1 FRGISE
7 MSCGD
12 RKKVFLYSGVR
23 TPIGSFR
30 GSLSTATSVELG
42 ATAAKEAMARAGLDP
57 SAISEVVVGS
67 VLTAGVGQNV
77 GRQVAIA
84 AGVPNNVPACTVNKV
99 CSSSMKALQLAH
111 SAILLGDSAHSLVV
125 GTESMSRVPFYMQRG
140 EIPYGGTAMVDGV
153 VKDGLED
160 AMLHDPMGLCAEK
173 SAKDYGITRE
183 ESDAYA
189 IGSYKKAAEAWSAGK
204 FKDEVIPMSIK
215 GRRGEAV
222 KIEED
227 EEYKK
232 LIESKVPS
240 LSPVFLKDGNG
251 TITAANASS
260 LNDGA
265 VAAVISASI
274 PHPPLAEI
282 VAFAEASG
290 APVDFTV
297 IPVDAVKKLLEKT
310 GLNVEAISLWEVN
323 EAFSVT
329 ALAFIRALGIDG
341 TRVNVKGGA
350 VALGHPLGMS
360 GLRVVVSLA
369 HSLQRDQLGIAAICN
384 GGGEAVAVLIR
395 GC

>member
-1 FRGISE
+1 

-30 GSLSTATSVELG
+30 GSLSTASSVELG
-42 ATAAKEAMARAGLDP
+42 ATAAREAIKRSGLDA

-67 VLTAGVGQNV
+67 VLTAGVGQSV

-84 AGVPNNVPACTVNKV
+84 AGVPKTVSAFTINKV
-99 CSSSMKALQLAH
+99 CSSSMKALQLAY
-111 SAILLGDSAHSLVV
+111 SSILLGDSAHSLVV

-153 VKDGLED
+153 VRDGLED
-160 AMLHDPMGLCAEK
+160 AMLHEPMGVCAEK
-173 SAKDYGITRE
+173 SAKDYGISRQ

-204 FKDEVIPMSIK
+204 FKDEVIPMVIR
-215 GRRGEAV
+215 GRRGEEV

-240 LSPVFLKDGNG
+240 LSPVFIKDGTG

-265 VAAVISASI
+265 VAAVISASL
-274 PHPPLAEI
+274 PLPPLAEI
-282 VAFAEASG
+282 VCFAEVAG
-290 APVDFTV
+290 EPVDFTV
-297 IPVDAVKKLLEKT
+297 IPVVAVKKLLEKT
-310 GLNVEAISLWEVN
+310 GLDVGAISLWEVN

-329 ALAFIRALGIDG
+329 VLAFIKALGVDA

-350 VALGHPLGMS
+350 VSLGHPLGMS

-369 HSLQRDQLGIAAICN
+369 HSLERDQLGVAAICN
-384 GGGEAVAVLIR
+384 GGGEAVAVLLR